1 MVSKHFH
8 FKKVLEPA
16 HETLLCAVFLKPGCL
31 ERKNV
36 GPGHQLLNLFVLKIK
51 LSFVR
56 KGVAFRAG
64 VRNGKAVVL
73 SGVSAPVLVC

>member
-1 MVSKHFH
+1 MVCKHFH

-31 ERKNV
+31 EQKNV

-51 LSFVR
+51 LPFVR
-56 KGVAFRAG
+56 NVAFRAG

-73 SGVSAPVLVC
+73 SGVSAPVLT